1 MNIKI
6 TESLDDI
13 DFNVPKELFK
23 SLGALT
29 VISKGL
35 SKSNEE
41 ERKYIQ
47 GKIKELREKSKQ
59 MIFKKW
65 RVTATSKRYFKYM
78 EYDHFPTREDIK
90 HVRKTL
96 IDSIKFKRAELK
108 KKVYE
113 RKEILGFIY
122 STAGGVFEKAGSI
135 KALTTQTDPV
145 ARIQRTKKPHDKMK
159 ANYIGVE
166 LEFISTCD
174 GKTLETL
181 FIKAGLAGFVQVKRD
196 GSIKVEEMG
205 QHQHEVTIL
214 CRQDSVKEILSSVCS
229 VLNSAKVA
237 ALVNNSCGLHVHVDA
252 RNKDAAVMYSNFVS
266 CLPMLANMIPKCRTT
281 GPHANQYCAMNV
293 TKDFMSKE
301 NTSSNGRRYQ
311 AVNPDAYGRYKT
323 IELRLHS
330 GSTNAV
336 KIINWVSILSIIGD
350 CDRVLSKDIKTAE
363 EFGVEFPMAQTK
375 LLNYIVKRTETFNKE
390 SPMKADTRGDH
401 FWLNEYELAI

>member
-6 TESLDDI
+6 AESLEDI
-13 DFNVPKELFK
+13 DFNVIKELFK
-23 SLGALT
+23 SLGVLT
-29 VISKGL
+29 GISKSL

-47 GKIKELREKSKQ
+47 GKIKELREKSKR

-65 RVTATSKRYFKYM
+65 RVTATNKKYFKYM

-96 IDSIKFKRAELK
+96 VDAIKNKRAELK
-108 KKVYE
+108 KKTFE
-113 RKEILGFIY
+113 RKEILGFGY
-122 STAGGVFEKAGSI
+122 STYGGVFEKAGSI
-135 KALTTQTDPV
+135 AALSTQADPV
-145 ARIQRTKKPHDKMK
+145 ARIQRTKKPHEKMK
-159 ANYIGVE
+159 SNYIGVE
-166 LEFISTCD
+166 LEFISSCD
-174 GKTLETL
+174 TKSLEGL

-196 GSIKVEEMG
+196 GSIRVEEPG

-214 CRQDSVKEILSSVCS
+214 CRQDSVKDILSSVCA
-229 VLNSAKVA
+229 VLNGPKVV

-252 RNKDAAVMYSNFVS
+252 RNKDAAMMYSNFVS
-266 CLPMLANMIPKCRTT
+266 CLPMLSNMIPKCRIT
-281 GPHANQYCAMNV
+281 GDHARQYCAMNV
-293 TKDFMSKE
+293 TKDIMSKE

-311 AVNPDAYGRYKT
+311 AVNPEAYGRYKT

-330 GSTNAV
+330 GSTNAT

-350 CDRVLSKDIKTAE
+350 CDKVLTKDIKNAE
-363 EFGVEFPMAQTK
+363 EFGVAFPMAPTK

-390 SPMKADTRGDH
+390 SPAKADTRGDH